1 MIWAPPT
8 DNYNETVHALNQ
20 QSQELEQLRVLA
32 GRPALAR
39 IPSYLRLS
47 GPGWLQG
54 AMTLGGGSAITSLT
68 IGGVYGYELLWVQ
81 PLSMLIGCIML
92 FALSHQTLSTG
103 QSPFTAMR
111 DHVHG
116 SVAWVWA
123 IAALASS
130 IIWGFSHYPLSAG
143 MLEEIIAVGTGF
155 SLQESEGIGRE
166 LYLFAL
172 AILVW
177 MVCAYTAWHYGAGGR
192 AVKLFETSIK
202 VLSTMIVLAF
212 LWVVVSATLNGQ
224 VDWSAVLA
232 GYVPRSLPSDS
243 AGVTTIMAALGTAV
257 GINMTFIYGYTLLDR
272 GWGSAHRELSRY
284 DIVMGL
290 VIPYILV
297 TSLISIAAAG
307 AFYGSDM
314 SIQGKLS
321 PAQAGMMFS
330 EAGMGPV
337 TGRLIFAVGILG
349 MAVGSLVMHMLC
361 CGAAAGAMFNWEP
374 NSRQYRLAL
383 LLPTP
388 AVLGVFLWSSMGAYV
403 VLPTS
408 AICGFLLPIAYIG
421 WLVLNNNKSY
431 LGADRPTGSKRVLY
445 NAAMVLCIVTVLASV
460 TYSTGIK
467 LNWF

>member
-1 MIWAPPT
+1 M
-8 DNYNETVHALNQ
+8 
-20 QSQELEQLRVLA
+20 SQEIEQLRALA
-32 GRPALAR
+32 GKPALQR
-39 IPSYLRLS
+39 IPTYLRLS

-68 IGGVYGYELLWVQ
+68 IGAVYGYELLWVQ

-103 QSPFTAMR
+103 VRPFAAMR
-111 DHVHG
+111 DHVHP
-116 SVAWVWA
+116 SVAWLWA
-123 IAALASS
+123 IAALVSS

-143 MLEEIIAVGTGF
+143 MLEEIIEVSAGF
-155 SLQESEGIGRE
+155 SLKEGEGAARE

-172 AILVW
+172 AVLTW
-177 MVCAYTAWHYGAGGR
+177 MLCAYTAWNYGAGGR
-192 AVKLFETSIK
+192 AVKIFETAVK
-202 VLSTMIVLAF
+202 FLSTMIVLAF
-212 LWVVVSATLNGQ
+212 LWVVVKASANGQ
-224 VDWSAVLA
+224 VDWGAVLA
-232 GYVPRSLPSDS
+232 GYIPSSLPDDG

-257 GINMTFIYGYTLLDR
+257 GINMTFVFGYTLLDR
-272 GWGSAHRELSRY
+272 GWGREHRELSRY

-290 VIPYILV
+290 VIPYVLV
-297 TSLISIAAAG
+297 TALISIAAAG

-321 PAQAGMMFS
+321 PAQAGAMFS
-330 EAGMGPV
+330 NAGMGPV

-374 NSRQYRLAL
+374 HSRKYRLAL

-403 VLPTS
+403 ILPTS
-408 AICGFLLPIAYIG
+408 AICGFLLPIAYLG
-421 WLVLNNNKSY
+421 WLFLNNSKDY
-431 LGADRPTGSKRVLY
+431 LGEDRPEGGKRLVY
-445 NAAMVLCIVTVLASV
+445 NLAMVLCIVTVLASV